1 MGMLDIYFAPSKVFN
16 ALEERPRWILPLV
29 IVLVVM
35 ALTTVLT
42 MTFARE
48 AIMTV
53 QQEALERRGLTEEQ
67 MEQAMRFTQ
76 GPAAAISGA
85 VSAVIFTG
93 VLLLIFAV
101 VVNLFVPLFG
111 GESGFKRVFSV
122 ICYSALVMVPAAI
135 LKLLMIAT
143 TKSPYVT
150 TSLALLAPGLA
161 RTSFGYQLLAGFDFF
176 MIWEMVLVAMGISI
190 TNRISRK
197 NAYILVFVIWV
208 ISIFAGIGL
217 SSIFG
222 RGTP

>member
-1 MGMLDIYFAPSKVFN
+1 MGILDIYFAPSKVFN
-16 ALEERPRWILPLV
+16 ALKERPRWILPLV
-29 IVLVVM
+29 IVLVVV

-67 MEQAMRFTQ
+67 MEQAMQFTQ

-93 VLLLIFAV
+93 ILLLIFAV

-111 GESGFKRVFSV
+111 GDSGFKRVFSV
-122 ICYSALVMVPAAI
+122 ICYSALVMVPAAV

-190 TNRISRK
+190 TNRINRE
-197 NAYILVFVIWV
+197 NAYILVFAIWI
-208 ISIFAGIGL
+208 ISIFFGIGL

-222 RGTP
+222 RGA